1 MGLGKTVQALAA
13 TEFLRRRRG
22 IQRVLI
28 VAPASVK
35 YQWKKEIEK
44 FTGLDAQVI
53 EGLLPQ
59 RHKQYASP
67 KFFNLTSYELVMK
80 DIKYLHELHRTSSSW
95 TKRSA
100 SGTRQRPR
108 HGQSSS

>member
-1 MGLGKTVQALAA
+1 
-13 TEFLRRRRG
+13 
-22 IQRVLI
+22 VLI

-67 KFFNLTSYELVMK
+67 
-80 DIKYLHELHRTSSSW
+80 
-95 TKRSA
+95 
-100 SGTRQRPR
+100 
-108 HGQSSS
+108 